1 MRGKKTK
8 IPNIIKKHIDVIDT
22 EKIGTQPSFNRP
34 SPKRIRKPPLPTNK
48 DLFYVNGK
56 KDEDR
61 KKKRKSYKKKTPMQK
76 LFESMQNID
85 ITSNRYKREQK
96 MRGFRNAIK
105 KIR

>member
-1 MRGKKTK
+1 MKGKKTK
-8 IPNIIKKHIDVIDT
+8 IPNIIKKHIQVVDT
-22 EKIGTQPSFNRP
+22 KTIGPQPSFNRP

-56 KDEDR
+56 KECEC

-85 ITSNRYKREQK
+85 ITSNRYKKEQK